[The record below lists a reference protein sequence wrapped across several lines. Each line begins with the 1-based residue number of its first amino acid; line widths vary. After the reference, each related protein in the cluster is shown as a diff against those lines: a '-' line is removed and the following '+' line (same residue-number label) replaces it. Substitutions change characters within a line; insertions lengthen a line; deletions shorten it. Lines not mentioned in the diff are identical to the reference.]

1 MLTLENVIYLLSN
14 GLRVYT
20 YSKLLRCF
28 YKDSRINPVLNSTIM
43 FLFFITNSAAYLT
56 LNVPLLNLFSNLL
69 FIYSAAFIYG
79 KKVLY
84 NIGIGSLCYA
94 LNIFIDCGFYF
105 FVGSSVVIDSGFMT
119 SLGFYGVSLVIEYF
133 FRERRFNKID
143 GSNLVAI
150 IIIPVSS
157 ICIAIFTMSEYNV
170 QMLLIATLL
179 ILINVVVFYLF
190 SSLDK
195 AYTRIHE
202 HELVEQQVKAY
213 SNQLNIVYQLQ
224 EQQSYFRHDLK
235 NHLQKMSSLLENKKY
250 EELKKY
256 LNRSFD
262 ELTVSERY
270 INSGNYEIDSLLNYK
285 LSQLK
290 NTNSEIKSEIFIP
303 DDLNID
309 SFDINVILGN
319 LADNAIR
326 ALKKEKSPSLFICI
340 KYEKNILFIS
350 MRNTCSKD
358 VKIVN
363 GMPET
368 HDISGHGIGLKSV
381 EHTVKKYNGNIKVSY
396 KNNLFTVT
404 VMLYT

>member
-1 MLTLENVIYLLSN
+1 M
-14 GLRVYT
+14 
-20 YSKLLRCF
+20 
-28 YKDSRINPVLNSTIM
+28 
-43 FLFFITNSAAYLT
+43 
-56 LNVPLLNLFSNLL
+56 FSNLL
-69 FIYSAAFIYG
+69 FVYSAAFIYG

-235 NHLQKMSSLLENKKY
+235 NHLQKMSSLLEN
-250 EELKKY
+250 
-256 LNRSFD
+256 
-262 ELTVSERY
+262 
-270 INSGNYEIDSLLNYK
+270 
-285 LSQLK
+285 
-290 NTNSEIKSEIFIP
+290 
-303 DDLNID
+303 
-309 SFDINVILGN
+309 N
-319 LADNAIR
+319 LI
-326 ALKKEKSPSLFICI
+326 
-340 KYEKNILFIS
+340 
-350 MRNTCSKD
+350 
-358 VKIVN
+358 
-363 GMPET
+363 
-368 HDISGHGIGLKSV
+368 
-381 EHTVKKYNGNIKVSY
+381 
-396 KNNLFTVT
+396 
-404 VMLYT
+404 

>member
-84 NIGIGSLCYA
+84 NIGIGLLCYA

-179 ILINVVVFYLF
+179 ILINLVVFYLF

-195 AYTRIHE
+195 AYTRIH
-202 HELVEQQVKAY
+202 
-213 SNQLNIVYQLQ
+213 
-224 EQQSYFRHDLK
+224 
-235 NHLQKMSSLLENKKY
+235 
-250 EELKKY
+250 
-256 LNRSFD
+256 
-262 ELTVSERY
+262 
-270 INSGNYEIDSLLNYK
+270 
-285 LSQLK
+285 
-290 NTNSEIKSEIFIP
+290 
-303 DDLNID
+303 
-309 SFDINVILGN
+309 
-319 LADNAIR
+319 
-326 ALKKEKSPSLFICI
+326 
-340 KYEKNILFIS
+340 
-350 MRNTCSKD
+350 
-358 VKIVN
+358 
-363 GMPET
+363 
-368 HDISGHGIGLKSV
+368 
-381 EHTVKKYNGNIKVSY
+381 
-396 KNNLFTVT
+396 
-404 VMLYT
+404 